1 MKNNIIAGIFR
12 SIAELLEIKGDNP
25 FRIRAYLRAADN
37 IEGLKEDIQMLAQG
51 DRLSEIPGIG
61 EDLAAKIKEIIAT
74 GACQHY
80 EKLKKDVPEGVVRM
94 LEIPSVG
101 PKTAKLFYD
110 RLKISSVEKLYEAAR
125 KGRLLGLPGIKE
137 KTVENILKGIEL
149 LKKGK
154 ERMDLLTATKV
165 ADEIVEFLNKDRSV
179 QKITVA
185 GSLRRMKET
194 VRDIDILVVSNNP
207 RKASRD
213 FVGLTQVKQ
222 VLAQGE
228 TKSSILTKDDAQ
240 VDLRVLEAS
249 SFGAALLYFT
259 GSKNHNIKLRHL
271 AIKRDLKINEYG
283 IFDKKGRCLASKTE
297 KDMYDVLKMDY
308 IEPQMREDTGEVEA
322 ALAHRLPRL
331 LTLKDIRGD
340 FHAHTNYSDGNNS
353 IEEMAKTAVALGYD
367 YLCLTDHSQSLKVA
381 RGLDS
386 AHLLKKK
393 KELDKVNKKFKN
405 FKILFGSEVEIDSN
419 GGLDY
424 KDSILAEF
432 DIVVA
437 AIHSGF
443 KQSQKQLTQ
452 RIVRVCQNK
461 YVHIIAHPTGRLWP
475 TRGPYEIDFKEIF
488 KVARQTNTALE
499 INAHPNRWDL
509 SDTHAR
515 WAKDN
520 HVRLAISTD
529 AHDITHLSY
538 MRFGIG
544 LAKRAWLQKKDVL
557 NTLTLKEL
565 LFAIKK

>member
-80 EKLKKDVPEGVVRM
+80 EKLKKDVPEGVIRM

-137 KTVENILKGIEL
+137 KTVENILEGIEL

-154 ERMDLLTATKV
+154 ERMDLLTATNV
-165 ADEIVEFLNKDRSV
+165 ANEIVEHLNKNRSV

-340 FHAHTNYSDGNNS
+340 FHAHTNYSDGNSS

-499 INAHPNRWDL
+499 INAHPNRLDL

-565 LFAIKK
+565 LSSIKK

>member
-25 FRIRAYLRAADN
+25 FRIRAYLRAADS
-37 IEGLKEDIQMLAQG
+37 IEGLKEDIQTLAQE

-61 EDLAAKIKEIIAT
+61 EDLAAKIKEILAT

-297 KDMYDVLKMDY
+297 KDMYDALKMDY
-308 IEPQMREDTGEVEA
+308 IEPQMREDAGEVEA

-340 FHAHTNYSDGNNS
+340 FHAHTNYSDGNSS

-452 RIVRVCQNK
+452 RIVRACQNK

-499 INAHPNRWDL
+499 INAHPNRLDL